1 MAKEK
6 CEKDATCDT
15 CNETSSCSQQE
26 KEAHAQEERLKSK
39 LSHIKHRIMVMSGKG
54 GVGKSTVS
62 TNLAVALSRDGFDV
76 GLLDAD
82 IHGPN
87 IPKMLGIEFS
97 HVEGSDHGMIPVEV
111 FPNLKVISMAFFIG
125 DQDNPV
131 VWRAPLKHNAI
142 SQFLGEVDW
151 GNLDFLIVDLPPGTG
166 DEPLSVAHL
175 IKNVDGAVIVT
186 TPQDVALL
194 DSRKAVT
201 FSRILSIP
209 VIGIVENMSGLI
221 CPHCH
226 KEIPL
231 FKKGGGE
238 KAARDMRVP
247 FLGRIPIDP
256 EMVTDCDRGMP
267 FVMAHPDSEAT
278 NAFKEIA
285 HRCKEYVGF
294 KEIEKQSERE
304 KFPYHFKERGGEEMK
319 RIALA
324 SEDGSGLE
332 GSLSAHF
339 GRCPFYTFVNV
350 EGDRI
355 VGFEVVA
362 NPHYPNHQPGVIPQ
376 FIHSQKANVMIAGGM
391 GPRAIDFFSQLG
403 IDVATGAQGKIRD
416 VVEAYLRGEI
426 QGIVAC
432 EHHDHDGCGE
442 EGR

>member
-1 MAKEK
+1 MEKEK
-6 CEKDATCDT
+6 CEQDSACETCDQT
-15 CNETSSCSQQE
+15 NSCSQQE
-26 KEAHAQEERLKSK
+26 KESHAQEKLRSN

-62 TNLAVALSRDGFDV
+62 TNLAVALSLDGFNV

-97 HVEGSDHGMIPVEV
+97 HVEGSGQGMIPVEV

-125 DQDNPV
+125 NQDNPV
-131 VWRAPLKHNAI
+131 VWRGPLKHNAI
-142 SQFLGEVDW
+142 SQFVGEVEW

-201 FSRILSIP
+201 FSRMLSIP
-209 VIGIVENMSGLI
+209 VIGIVENMSGLE

-231 FKKGGGE
+231 FKTGGGE
-238 KAARDMRVP
+238 KAARDMKVP

-267 FVMAHPDSEAT
+267 FVMAHPGSEAT
-278 NAFKEIA
+278 RAFKEIA
-285 HRCKEYVGF
+285 DICKEYVGF
-294 KEIEKQSERE
+294 TEMEKQLEKE
-304 KFPYHFKERGGEEMK
+304 KFPQPFKK
-319 RIALA
+319 
-324 SEDGSGLE
+324 
-332 GSLSAHF
+332 
-339 GRCPFYTFVNV
+339 
-350 EGDRI
+350 
-355 VGFEVVA
+355 
-362 NPHYPNHQPGVIPQ
+362 Q
-376 FIHSQKANVMIAGGM
+376 
-391 GPRAIDFFSQLG
+391 
-403 IDVATGAQGKIRD
+403 
-416 VVEAYLRGEI
+416 EAKG
-426 QGIVAC
+426 
-432 EHHDHDGCGE
+432 
-442 EGR
+442 